1 MERQNPGPDTGKIEL
16 ERIINCLRVN
26 HYEFENIEESMYD
39 GCMVANF
46 KKDINYSD
54 QEGNYINDRHIRI
67 KIEFDSDFDYN
78 NTYKDREG
86 DFVFDSDK
94 GEQFIQQLLD
104 NNYDA
109 PRNDDGGYETD
120 RTENLY
126 VGGKIKRKYGRTK
139 KRVINRKKTTRRFR
153 KK

>member
-1 MERQNPGPDTGKIEL
+1 MERDNPGPDTGKIEL
-16 ERIINCLRVN
+16 ERIINCLKEN
-26 HYEFENIEESMYD
+26 HYEFEDLEESRYQ
-39 GCMVANF
+39 GFMVANF

-54 QEGNYINDRHIRI
+54 IEGNYINDRHIRI
-67 KIEFDSDFDYN
+67 TIEFDSDFDYN

-86 DFVFDSDK
+86 DFVFDSEK

-104 NNYDA
+104 NNYA
-109 PRNDDGGYETD
+109 LYNDDGGYETD

-126 VGGKIKRKYGRTK
+126 DGGKIKRKYGRTK
-139 KRVINRKKTTRRFR
+139 KRVINRKKATRRFR